1 MNPDSST
8 NSISWFLKKK
18 NNYAILNV
26 GDGARVTWFGQEAE
40 GGCGDMREEYTK
52 YVHLKRMQ
60 MT

>member
-1 MNPDSST
+1 MNSDNIT
-8 NSISWFLKKK
+8 NSIPCFLKKK
-18 NNYAILNV
+18 NSYVILNV

-40 GGCGDMREEYTK
+40 GGCRDMQEEYTD